1 MCVKV
6 YGQTYIPYIPYKN
19 PILSAEDGLYF
30 ITNEK
35 KKNFLPVNSSL
46 LTESVKF
53 KKYSK

>member
-53 KKYSK
+53 KK